1 MRLFNLSRISRVSIL
16 ELAGKFVLPKNYSFK
31 NSVVGNFGCFNDENP
46 QVYKIEFPKGS
57 YAWLYSKDRIW
68 GGNQTIE
75 ETEDGNILSF
85 EASQSKPILRWV
97 LGWGGNEAEP
107 LEPADLVES

>member
-1 MRLFNLSRISRVSIL
+1 MRLFNFSRISRVSIL
-16 ELAGKFVLPKNYSFK
+16 ELAGKFVFPKNYSFK

-46 QVYKIEFPKGS
+46 QVYKIKFPKGS

-75 ETEDGNILSF
+75 ETEDSNILSF
-85 EASQSKPILRWV
+85 EASQSKPIMR
-97 LGWGGNEAEP
+97 
-107 LEPADLVES
+107 